1 MSSGSGT
8 YASRLKA
15 YPAKGVCGLPETYD
29 LPDALEKKLTTLS
42 TWWKS
47 ATNIV
52 VLTGAGISTSAGISD
67 FRGPKGVW
75 TLEIEREKT
84 QKRKRKQQ
92 SRRKF
97 GQKRRKVIS
106 NNDTSNTNTLFPTSA
121 TSSSSSVSGFEAA
134 QPTLTHRALTALVN
148 HSGAGKVN
156 YIVTQNVDGLH
167 QRAKLDRNKLAILHG
182 CVFEEQ
188 CEDCKTYNFL
198 NKEVNSISFQ
208 PTGNTCTKCNG
219 ICRDTLLDWE
229 DALPEDQLCPS
240 EIECKRADLVVTLG
254 TSLRIEPAGSLP
266 LLCKE
271 KGGRFVIVNLQETPK
286 DR

>member
-47 ATNIV
+47 ASNIV

-97 GQKRRKVIS
+97 GQKRRKVSS

-167 QRAKLDRNKLAILHG
+167 Q
-182 CVFEEQ
+182 
-188 CEDCKTYNFL
+188 
-198 NKEVNSISFQ
+198 
-208 PTGNTCTKCNG
+208 
-219 ICRDTLLDWE
+219 
-229 DALPEDQLCPS
+229 
-240 EIECKRADLVVTLG
+240 
-254 TSLRIEPAGSLP
+254 
-266 LLCKE
+266 
-271 KGGRFVIVNLQETPK
+271 KGGLER
-286 DR
+286 D